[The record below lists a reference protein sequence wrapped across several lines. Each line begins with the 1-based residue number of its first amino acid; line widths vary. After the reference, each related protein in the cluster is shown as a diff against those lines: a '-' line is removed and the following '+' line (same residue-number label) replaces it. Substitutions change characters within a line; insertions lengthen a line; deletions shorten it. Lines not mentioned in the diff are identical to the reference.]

1 LGFATVNFRIFCIDV
16 LILLKICS
24 NTFKV
29 IIVKMFGNICTTN
42 PFKDYSQNRI
52 RGLIKMMKIVGQISS
67 EDEAKE
73 IEFITKTFV
82 TGNRARVLAS
92 RLK

>member
-1 LGFATVNFRIFCIDV
+1 
-16 LILLKICS
+16 
-24 NTFKV
+24 
-29 IIVKMFGNICTTN
+29 MFGNICTTN

-73 IEFITKTFV
+73 IEFITKSFV
-82 TGNRARVLAS
+82 IGNRARYLAS
-92 RLK
+92 RIKRA